1 MWVGPEELACS
12 IHLYPIRHLTLPFAN
27 HYNVE
32 LTHGSIIHNTRI
44 QILSL
49 FLFSLLYIFKQTIRF
64 DVNLR
69 QCNFSIK
76 IQNNCFKSFYL
87 SFTKYSGCTFHQLLL
102 LFLFIFY
109 TLHWWFT
116 FYFRWYTVEIHT
128 VVQTFK
134 VIVLKISVYL
144 TTGLLKFLSF
154 LTQKIITKGTKA
166 QEKTKSIKNMCKN
179 TSNISIKFYLY
190 CFQYDTYVHWQ
201 YASWKHIFL

>member
-49 FLFSLLYIFKQTIRF
+49 FLLSLLYIFKQTIRF

-87 SFTKYSGCTFHQLLL
+87 SFTKYNNCTFHQLLL

-116 FYFRWYTVEIHT
+116 YYFRWYTVEIHT

-134 VIVLKISVYL
+134 VIVLKIPVYL